1 MGCSPGG
8 ARMSHAETG
17 ARQEGNAPRH
27 SATTLPGPDGTPGSA
42 ARWHAAA
49 VLLLFGLVAH
59 AWSLKAGSDFEVFR
73 LAGWRTWNGVL
84 PYQHSDGLMPFKY
97 GPPVALLLVPL
108 AWLPEHIGYLAWL
121 VLSALALL
129 RVVRWSHR
137 ALGMGPDPRREAL
150 LLLGLFPLIA
160 HLFSLGQCDALLLWL
175 LVESEERRTR
185 APLRSGMLWALACLV
200 KPPYLLLGLLLIWR
214 AEARRADGFLLGIAA
229 AFGAL
234 ALAQGPA
241 EVPLQI
247 RAWVELL
254 GATTP
259 GGLCDAQNQSAAALA
274 CTYGGVSPGS
284 TAFAALSALLATSLV
299 AAGAG
304 CVRAVA
310 RENRARA
317 EGLAFALVLHGT
329 ALLSPLGWR
338 TNLLALIPSLT
349 LVFARDGGAADPI
362 RLRARRVCAWAL
374 AFTAVALNWDV
385 LGERGFHVLLRTRY
399 HALLGLLISAC
410 AIAVTARQV
419 GLWRPSSV
427 RAPVPEAS
435 PARHPAR
442 SWAFLVAATLLGL
455 GTVWVRPGPAILR
468 GTDAACYARL
478 SERLA
483 ALPLAHWSSPRLD
496 GARFDE
502 HPPLGFWLEAAW
514 MRAVGPG
521 PAAAWRWA
529 QLLATLMVLVVGL
542 GACRIGGPTT
552 GGLALVGLCSL
563 PGFLSESQ
571 NPMLEMPL
579 ALGLAVAVVGAG
591 LLRETPRTG
600 AALFVAGTAFAAW
613 VKGPPALASFAVLAW
628 VAWRHGPE
636 RRWTAIAGLSALGVI
651 AAGFGALEAWRAA
664 TGEPA
669 FLPTYVRDQLLPSA
683 LHGRARPVHDPLYF
697 LGVLGRWYLPALL
710 MAPLAFWPG
719 WWRRAGH
726 GDRRLLALGLLL
738 LTSVVV
744 GFSLPVQKNPWYVH
758 AAMAGC
764 AWVLGAL
771 GAGLFGERLVLWLRP
786 ERVLVVA
793 AVAVAWIFFPVPK
806 HGDEDALYWLYA
818 GERPVFTAG
827 APRLVANCSPLGTW
841 MADHSFSLVW
851 DARSVPC
858 TASAEL
864 AFDGHEVHRAR

>member
-1 MGCSPGG
+1 
-8 ARMSHAETG
+8 MSHAETG

-27 SATTLPGPDGTPGSA
+27 PATSFPAPDGSPGSA

-59 AWSLKAGSDFEVFR
+59 AWSLKVGSDFEVFR
-73 LAGWRTWNGVL
+73 LAGWRTWHGVL

-97 GPPVALLLVPL
+97 SPPVALLLVPL
-108 AWLPEHIGYLAWL
+108 AWLPRHIGYLAWL

-137 ALGMGPDPRREAL
+137 TLGTGPDPRREAL
-150 LLLGLFPLIA
+150 ILLALFPLIA
-160 HLFSLGQCDALLLWL
+160 HLFALGQSDALLLWL
-175 LVESEERRTR
+175 VVESEDRRR
-185 APLRSGMLWALACLV
+185 KAPLRSGMLWALACLV
-200 KPPYLLLGLLLIWR
+200 KPPFLLLGLLLAWR
-214 AEARRADGFLLGIAA
+214 GEARRADGFFLGIAA

-234 ALAQGPA
+234 ALVQGPA
-241 EVPLQI
+241 QVPHQI

-259 GGLCDAQNQSAAALA
+259 GGLCDAQNQSVAALV
-274 CTYGGVSPGS
+274 CTYGGVPPGS
-284 TAFAALSALLATSLV
+284 AAFAALAALLATAFV
-299 AAGAG
+299 AAGAFW
-304 CVRAVA
+304 VRAAA
-310 RENRARA
+310 RESRLGA

-349 LVFARDGGAADPI
+349 LVFSRDLGAADPV
-362 RLRARRVCAWAL
+362 RVRARRLCAWGLAL
-374 AFTAVALNWDV
+374 TAVVLNWDL
-385 LGERGFHVLLRTRY
+385 LGERGFNALLRTRY
-399 HALLGLLISAC
+399 HALLGLVVSAC
-410 AIAVTARQV
+410 AVVVTARRT
-419 GLWRPSSV
+419 GLWRPSPV
-427 RAPVPEAS
+427 GAPAPAPRAPGSA
-435 PARHPAR
+435 HPGR
-442 SWAFLVAATLLGL
+442 SWAFLAAAMLLAL

-478 SERLA
+478 SEGLA
-483 ALPLAHWSSPRLD
+483 ALPLARWGSPRLD
-496 GARFDE
+496 GVRFDE

-521 PAAAWRWA
+521 PAVAWRWA
-529 QLLATLMVLVVGL
+529 QVLATLMVLVVGL
-542 GACRIGGPTT
+542 GGCRIGGPTT
-552 GGLALVGLCSL
+552 GGLALVGLSSL

-579 ALGLAVAVVGAG
+579 ALGLAIAVVGAG

-600 AALFVAGTAFAAW
+600 TVLFVAGTAFAAW
-613 VKGPPALASFAVLAW
+613 VKGPPALASFIALAW
-628 VAWRHGPE
+628 VAWRHRPDP
-636 RRWTAIAGLSALGVI
+636 RWTTTAALSALAVVS
-651 AAGFGALEAWRAA
+651 AGFGALELWRASA
-664 TGEPA
+664 GEPG
-669 FLPTYVRDQLLPSA
+669 FLSVYVRDQLLPSA

-697 LGVLGRWYLPALL
+697 LAVLGRWYLPVLVV
-710 MAPLAFWPG
+710 APLALWPS
-719 WWRRAGH
+719 WWRRASH
-726 GDRRLLALGLLL
+726 GDRRLLALGMLL

-744 GFSLPVQKNPWYVH
+744 GFSIPVQKNPWYVH

-771 GAGLFGERLVLWLRP
+771 GAGLLGERLVLWLRP
-786 ERVLVVA
+786 ERVLVAA

-806 HGDEDALYWLYA
+806 HGDHDPLYWLYA

-827 APRLVANCSPLGTW
+827 APRLVANCSPLGAW
-841 MADHSFSLVW
+841 VADHSFELVW
-851 DARSVPC
+851 GARSVPC